1 MAETNTLYTMI
12 FLMVTA
18 ILFGLML
25 LLLMDVYIRK
35 GDKRIIMVIL
45 ILVFSL
51 VLQNCIENELAI
63 HIEMPIART
72 AFSVY
77 GYVIRPVLILLLSR
91 ILNKNKENRILL
103 LLVAINAVVY
113 LSAFFTD
120 IAFTIRPD
128 NTFHR
133 GPLGFTCH
141 IITAVFMIRCFYL
154 IRVRTETFGI
164 QQAFIPV
171 FNMLLL
177 VGALVYEAA
186 FLHNEHLPVSPLTL
200 AIVINCIF
208 YYCWLHIEFM
218 REHEQDMEAR
228 QQLQIMV
235 SQIQPHFL
243 FNTLSTIQAMCRTNP
258 VGAQKTVEK
267 FAVYLRQ
274 NLESM
279 EQPELIPVDKEIDHT
294 RIYADIEKER
304 FENIDVV
311 YDILDHDFSIPALT
325 IQPLVENAI
334 RHGVRIRE
342 DGLVTVATRKGDG
355 FHEIVIKDN
364 GKGFDPELVVDSK
377 GGHIGIKNVQGRIEK
392 MCGGTMSIESRP
404 GEGTTVVIRVP
415 GQ

>member
-1 MAETNTLYTMI
+1 MI

-18 ILFGLML
+18 ILLGLML
-25 LLLMDVYIRK
+25 LLLMDVYIQKR
-35 GDKRIIMVIL
+35 DKRIIMVIL
-45 ILVFSL
+45 ILVFTL

-63 HIEMPIART
+63 HIDMPTVRT

-91 ILNKNKENRILL
+91 ILNKNKENLFFM
-103 LLVAINAVVY
+103 LLVAINAAVY

-141 IITAVFMIRCFYL
+141 IVTAMFMIRCLYL
-154 IRVRTETFGI
+154 IRVRTEAFGI
-164 QQAFIPV
+164 RQALIPV
-171 FNMLLL
+171 LNMLLL
-177 VGALVYEAA
+177 IGAICFEVT
-186 FLHNEHLPVSPLTL
+186 FLHNRHLPVSPLTL
-200 AIVINCIF
+200 AIVINCVF

-218 REHEQDMEAR
+218 REHERDMEAR
-228 QQLQIMV
+228 QQLQIMI

-258 VGAQKTVEK
+258 AGAQKTVEK

-274 NLESM
+274 NLELM
-279 EQPELIPVDKEIDHT
+279 EQPELIPMDKEIEHT

-311 YDILDHDFSIPALT
+311 YDILDHDFSIPPLT

-342 DGLVTVATRKGDG
+342 NGLVTVATREGDG

-364 GKGFDPELVVDSK
+364 GKGFDPDNIEDSK
-377 GGHIGIKNVQGRIEK
+377 GDHIGIRNVRGRIEK

-404 GEGTTVVIRVP
+404 GEGTTIVIRVP
-415 GQ
+415 A